1 MTYPNTI
8 TDRELEQENEAYAEK
23 DRQQKQLRSQ
33 AWLGVVTALIAIAAI
48 VALAIYLWQVVP
60 GATDTVGDV
69 RDATNEISSQVDQG
83 K

>member
-8 TDRELEQENEAYAEK
+8 TTRELEQENELHAEK
-23 DRQQKQLRSQ
+23 ERQQKELRSR

-60 GATDTVGDV
+60 NVTNTVGDV
-69 RDATNEISSQVDQG
+69 RDATNEISSQVDQL